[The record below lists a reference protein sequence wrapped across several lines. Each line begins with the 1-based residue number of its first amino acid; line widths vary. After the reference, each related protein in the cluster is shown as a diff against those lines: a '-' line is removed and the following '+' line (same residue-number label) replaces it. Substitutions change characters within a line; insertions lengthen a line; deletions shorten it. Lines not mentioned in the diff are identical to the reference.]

1 MLVVDLHC
9 SHGHHFEG
17 WFASVDDLSSQKA
30 RGLLTCPVCGD
41 HEVVR
46 RPSAPHLNT
55 SGLKERLPTVAGAAT
70 ARTNAAQSL
79 QAHHA
84 HQASQKPASSV
95 AASERPAHDSLPAEA
110 QEAMAALQALYLKAV
125 RHVVEHT
132 EDVGER
138 FAEEARS
145 IHQGHAPERAIRGQ
159 ATEEEKQALREEG
172 IDILSMPIPEGF
184 KEPLQ

>member
-9 SHGHHFEG
+9 SQGHHFEG
-17 WFASVDDLSSQKA
+17 WFASADDLSSQKA

-41 HEVVR
+41 HEVTR
-46 RPSAPHLNT
+46 LPSAPHLNT
-55 SGLKERLPTVAGAAT
+55 SGLKERVPTVAGAAT
-70 ARTNAAQSL
+70 GRTNAPNAP
-79 QAHHA
+79 QAA
-84 HQASQKPASSV
+84 QKPAFSV
-95 AASERPAHDSLPAEA
+95 AASERPVHDSLPAEA

-138 FAEEARS
+138 FANEARS
-145 IHQGHAPERAIRGQ
+145 IHHGDAPERAIRGQ
-159 ATEEEKQALREEG
+159 ATQEEKQALRDEG

-184 KEPLQ
+184 EGPLQ

>member
-9 SHGHHFEG
+9 THGHHFEG
-17 WFASVDDLSSQKA
+17 WFASADDLASQKE

-41 HEVVR
+41 HDVTR

-55 SGLKERLPTVAGAAT
+55 SGLKERVPSAPSAPRATSAPVSAPTSALVPPKDG
-70 ARTNAAQSL
+70 
-79 QAHHA
+79 
-84 HQASQKPASSV
+84 PSS
-95 AASERPAHDSLPAEA
+95 SERSAHDSLPAEA

-125 RHVVEHT
+125 RHVVENT

-138 FAEEARS
+138 FVEEVRS
-145 IHQGHAPERAIRGQ
+145 IHHGDAPERAIRGQ
-159 ATEEEKQALREEG
+159 ASEEDKQSLREEG

-184 KEPLQ
+184 KGPLQ

>member
-17 WFASVDDLSSQKA
+17 WFASSDDLASQKA
-30 RGLLTCPVCGD
+30 RGLLSCPVCGD
-41 HEVVR
+41 HEVTR

-55 SGLKERLPTVAGAAT
+55 SGLKERLPSVVGAEQPAREQAGSVGAGA
-70 ARTNAAQSL
+70 R
-79 QAHHA
+79 
-84 HQASQKPASSV
+84 
-95 AASERPAHDSLPAEA
+95 RPVHESLPAEA

-125 RHVVEHT
+125 RHVVEQT
-132 EDVGER
+132 EDVGPR
-138 FAEEARS
+138 FAQEARS
-145 IHQGHAPERAIRGQ
+145 IHHGDAPERAIRGQ

-184 KEPLQ
+184 DGPIQ

>member
-9 SHGHHFEG
+9 SQGHHFEG
-17 WFASVDDLSSQKA
+17 WFASADELSSQKA

-41 HEVVR
+41 HEVIR

-55 SGLKERLPTVAGAAT
+55 SGLKERASAEAG
-70 ARTNAAQSL
+70 RTSAPQS
-79 QAHHA
+79 
-84 HQASQKPASSV
+84 HQVHQTSQSPASSV
-95 AASERPAHDSLPAEA
+95 AASERPAHGSLPPEA

-138 FAEEARS
+138 FADEARS
-145 IHQGHAPERAIRGQ
+145 IHHGDAPERAIRGQ
-159 ATEEEKQALREEG
+159 ATQEEKQALREEG

-184 KEPLQ
+184 EGPLQ

>member
-9 SHGHHFEG
+9 SQGHHFEG
-17 WFASVDDLSSQKA
+17 WFASADDLSSQKV

-41 HEVVR
+41 HEVTR
-46 RPSAPHLNT
+46 LPSAPHLNT
-55 SGLKERLPTVAGAAT
+55 SGLKERLPATEAGAAT
-70 ARTNAAQSL
+70 GRANAP
-79 QAHHA
+79 
-84 HQASQKPASSV
+84 QASQVAQGVHTPASAG
-95 AASERPAHDSLPAEA
+95 AASQRPAHDSLPAEA

-138 FAEEARS
+138 FADEARS
-145 IHQGHAPERAIRGQ
+145 IHHGDAPERAIRGQ

-184 KEPLQ
+184 EGPLQ